1 METPSKST
9 GAEGVY
15 SKRRTWRNKLVVTL
29 KDPPTYP
36 LDCVVL
42 RNGEAICIVKH
53 DNCKVPT
60 TCIPDV
66 VLTTEIELLASQF
79 MTLCLMHR
87 AMLKQGRDE

>member
-1 METPSKST
+1 MKLAPFTTSNQLSFKHGEDMYT
-9 GAEGVY
+9 
-15 SKRRTWRNKLVVTL
+15 LVVTL